1 MKNNFDQFKKKT
13 ELEILYQSTLKLETE
28 GKINIEDGFKECLIN
43 EGTKK
48 RCYHNKSQ
56 LLSKEQLES
65 IKNLRNNKDIIIRK
79 ADKSNIYVI
88 MNYSDYKQ
96 KLDDIISDKS
106 KFIQLKKDP
115 TESLKKKLNNIIKC
129 ENAAQSNIKMKVLE
143 GNYKPGYLYGN
154 AKIHKDQANPKLRP
168 IISQVNSPTYQVA
181 KDLNNIIIKYMP
193 KKYMINSTD
202 EFLDILKSTENKENG
217 ILASLDVDSLFT
229 NIPVEETIEI
239 ILQNVYNHNQLSKP
253 AISKTILK
261 KLLLICTTESPF
273 KHINGDIYYQKDGV
287 SMGSPLGPTFANFYM
302 CHIENKILKSLNHAD
317 KPIVYTRYVD
327 DIYVKVKNE
336 NHLEFI
342 KKQFIL
348 NSKLN
353 FTTEMGGNKLSF
365 LDVQLEENNG
375 KIKTSTYTKSTNF
388 GATINYRSECPERY
402 KIGAITTLL
411 NRCYKICSSW
421 DSIDN
426 EINRLKQVFVNN
438 GYSNCIFDKTVEK
451 FLNDKYS
458 QNENLDKKKTINLF
472 YENQMTENYKLD
484 EKVLKDIFR
493 NKIKCIN
500 SNEKIHLLIY
510 YKSKKVSNLLM
521 RNNLNYEKSEMNRS
535 HMVYKI
541 NCPVKDC
548 DLSNPCYVGYT
559 QNTIEKRLSGHLY
572 NGAPKDHMIEHH
584 NRIISK
590 KELENNVK
598 CIKMINDI
606 KRLQIYEALIILKTK
621 PSINRQIE
629 EFNNTLKLFVG

>member
-1 MKNNFDQFKKKT
+1 MSSIAFNKALLINKIYPKYLNFKLYDKDAKENKITHDYKQQLIKREICKKVKLLDQFNNNFDEVLLQLMEITKLEEYTNIMNYLGNLRNTYKEVKYKGITKKLKNLYNGNFTLQEDKNFFLNLSNCHLSEKQKEVLNLGLNCHMKNDFDQFKEKT

-129 ENAAQSNIKMKVLE
+129 ENAAPSNIKMKVLE

-261 KLLLICTTESPF
+261 KTF
-273 KHINGDIYYQKDGV
+273 IN
-287 SMGSPLGPTFANFYM
+287 
-302 CHIENKILKSLNHAD
+302 
-317 KPIVYTRYVD
+317 
-327 DIYVKVKNE
+327 
-336 NHLEFI
+336 
-342 KKQFIL
+342 
-348 NSKLN
+348 
-353 FTTEMGGNKLSF
+353 
-365 LDVQLEENNG
+365 
-375 KIKTSTYTKSTNF
+375 
-388 GATINYRSECPERY
+388 
-402 KIGAITTLL
+402 
-411 NRCYKICSSW
+411 
-421 DSIDN
+421 
-426 EINRLKQVFVNN
+426 
-438 GYSNCIFDKTVEK
+438 
-451 FLNDKYS
+451 
-458 QNENLDKKKTINLF
+458 
-472 YENQMTENYKLD
+472 
-484 EKVLKDIFR
+484 
-493 NKIKCIN
+493 
-500 SNEKIHLLIY
+500 
-510 YKSKKVSNLLM
+510 
-521 RNNLNYEKSEMNRS
+521 
-535 HMVYKI
+535 
-541 NCPVKDC
+541 
-548 DLSNPCYVGYT
+548 
-559 QNTIEKRLSGHLY
+559 LY
-572 NGAPKDHMIEHH
+572 NGI
-584 NRIISK
+584 
-590 KELENNVK
+590 
-598 CIKMINDI
+598 
-606 KRLQIYEALIILKTK
+606 T
-621 PSINRQIE
+621 
-629 EFNNTLKLFVG
+629 F